1 MESHG
6 VEARMYADDLKV
18 FAPTTT
24 ALNTQCIQTALDSLH
39 EWSRV
44 WQLPLA
50 ENKCTVLHLGRN
62 NPKQQYTLGS
72 ITLEGSDEIR
82 DLGFIIDKN
91 LKFSAHIKMI
101 AQKAMLASNMILR
114 ALKTKKVEVLIKAY
128 TVYIRSI
135 LESGMIVS
143 SPVLKLDKA
152 RLEKVQNY
160 FTRRVFARCFGL
172 RYPDLPQPRERNSRL
187 GITSLEARRGD
198 RDVKVMFALIHG
210 KTSLSQGCPHHYRI
224 SRSRLRGP
232 GFTIEV
238 PMART
243 VARKNSFFVRT
254 ARVFTKRFRLLDSV
268 PAHVPSLT

>member
-152 RLEKVQNY
+152 RLEKYRTTSPEECSRDALVYAIPTFPNLARE
-160 FTRRVFARCFGL
+160 TRGWASL
-172 RYPDLPQPRERNSRL
+172 HLKRE
-187 GITSLEARRGD
+187 EA
-198 RDVKVMFALIHG
+198 
-210 KTSLSQGCPHHYRI
+210 
-224 SRSRLRGP
+224 
-232 GFTIEV
+232 IE
-238 PMART
+238 M
-243 VARKNSFFVRT
+243 
-254 ARVFTKRFRLLDSV
+254 
-268 PAHVPSLT
+268 